1 MSEELKPEVLE
12 TSDVA
17 QQIPGTEPGNDEVVE
32 APVAEEPAAEEPVAE
47 EPVAEEPV
55 AEEPV
60 AEEPVAEEPA
70 AEEPVA
76 EESVAEEP
84 TVGEKVGE
92 KVGDAVGGAVT
103 AVVNFG
109 EKTLAQLS
117 EMFQSLTE
125 SVDRMKRSKEAEA
138 IKSAFYKRLSKEKAE
153 AGLGAEVDEPTDA
166 EELAEGQ
173 IPEQVPGEGE
183 PLASAQEAK
192 EETVPAEDAVG
203 PFAAI
208 ENGFKELYNK
218 YKKERTEFNRQI
230 EQEKEANLAAKLA
243 VIEDLKA
250 LVEAQEDMKDT
261 FPKFREIQNRWRE
274 IGPVPQQNYQ
284 DVNRQYQ
291 FQVEK
296 FYDMVQ
302 INRDLRDLDFKKNLE
317 AKEKFCEEAE
327 ELAASE
333 DSIGAFKEL
342 QKLHEQWK
350 EYGPVAKEFR
360 DSIWER
366 FRAATA
372 VVNRKYQEHFEGVK
386 AKQEENLAAKTA
398 LCEKVEAIAEMEIT
412 SSGDWN
418 TQSKA
423 IEDIQQE
430 WRKIGFATRK
440 ENQKIYDRFRAA
452 CDKFFG
458 RKREY
463 YNRFKEDMNGN
474 MEKKLSIIEKAEALK
489 DSKEWKKTT
498 DAFIELQRQWKE
510 IGAVPRKKSE
520 QLWKRFRAACDAF
533 FDEKSK
539 HGGDSNFHQ
548 NLEAKRALIAEIE
561 AYELKGDDSDAEAMN
576 AFAARWKE
584 IGFVP
589 FKEKEKINAAY
600 NAAVKAKFP
609 RTRGGERRSGN
620 APARSEK
627 DRLVQKYNALQQEI
641 ATYENNIG
649 FFSLSKNS
657 ESIIEMMKGKITA
670 AKAELEEIGAK
681 IRAFEEEEGQ

>member
-1 MSEELKPEVLE
+1 MAPLTLEIMSEELKPEVLE
-12 TSDVA
+12 TPDVA
-17 QQIPGTEPGNDEVVE
+17 QKVEETPVAEPVAEAVEEKIPEQVRNDEAAEEPAV
-32 APVAEEPAAEEPVAE
+32 EEPAAEAPA
-47 EPVAEEPV
+47 
-55 AEEPV
+55 
-60 AEEPVAEEPA
+60 PA
-70 AEEPVA
+70 A
-76 EESVAEEP
+76 EP

-92 KVGDAVGGAVT
+92 KVGDAVGSAVT

-117 EMFQSLTE
+117 EMFQSLSD

-153 AGLGAEVDEPTDA
+153 AGLDATVDEPSGDEDA
-166 EELAEGQ
+166 
-173 IPEQVPGEGE
+173 PEQTPAAE
-183 PLASAQEAK
+183 PANEA
-192 EETVPAEDAVG
+192 EVSTN

-208 ENGFKELYNK
+208 ENGFKTLYNK
-218 YKKERTEFNRQI
+218 YKKERTEFNKQI

-250 LVEAQEDMKDT
+250 LVEAQDDMKDT
-261 FPKFREIQNRWRE
+261 WVKFREIQARWRE

-317 AKEKFCEEAE
+317 AKEHFCEQAE
-327 ELAASE
+327 DLAASE
-333 DSIGAFKEL
+333 DSVGAFKEL

-350 EYGPVAKEFR
+350 EFGPVAKEFR

-372 VVNRKYQEHFEGVK
+372 VINRKYQAHFEDVK
-386 AKQEENLAAKTA
+386 VRQEENLAAKTA
-398 LCEKVEAIAEMEIT
+398 LCEKVEAIAAMDIT
-412 SSGDWN
+412 SSGEWN
-418 TQSKA
+418 AQSKA
-423 IEDIQQE
+423 IEEIQQQ
-430 WRKIGFATRK
+430 WRKIGFATKK

-452 CDKFFG
+452 CDVFFT

-463 YNRFKEDMNGN
+463 YNRFKDDMNAN
-474 MEKKLSIIEKAEALK
+474 MEKKLAIIEKAEALK
-489 DSKEWKKTT
+489 DSQEWKKTS
-498 DAFIELQRQWKE
+498 DALIELQKEWKE

-533 FDEKSK
+533 FDAKSK
-539 HGGDSNFHQ
+539 QSGENNFVR

-561 AYELKGDDSDAEAMN
+561 AYELKGDASDTAAMN
-576 AFAARWKE
+576 DFSARWKE

-609 RTRGGERRSGN
+609 RSRGGERRGGA
-620 APARSEK
+620 APVRTEK
-627 DRLVQKYNALQQEI
+627 DRLVQQYNALQQEI

-657 ESIIEMMKGKITA
+657 ESIIEMMKGKIAA
-670 AKAELEEIGAK
+670 AKAELEEIGGK
-681 IRAFEEEEGQ
+681 IRSLEEEGE